1 MNQENQKLDQFDHR
15 RLGTELQL
23 FHFSEYAP
31 GMAFWLPKGAQ
42 MRKRIEDVIYRAH
55 KARGYQPVLSPRL
68 MDVELWKTS
77 GHYQNYSENMFFS
90 EVEKRENA
98 LAPMNCPGHV
108 INYKQDIRSY
118 KDLPM
123 KYFEFGNVHRNEHS
137 GALHG
142 LFRVRSFTQDDAHI
156 FCMEH
161 QIQEEIVKVMEF
173 VDSLLTSFGF
183 TYEINFSTR
192 PEKSIGSDEV
202 WEKAE
207 NAIELALKEL
217 NKPYKINSGDGAF
230 YGPKLDIKIKD
241 NHGRFWQLSTIQIDM
256 NLPERFDMNYIGE
269 DGEKHRPIMIHR
281 AIAGSLERLIGIM
294 LEHYE
299 GLMPIFISPYQVAII
314 PISNQSEKQ
323 MNYIQE
329 IKKTMISIGADIVVY
344 DDNNTF
350 NKRVKTAEEDKNPII
365 VIIGDSEVENKSVNL
380 RHKIKQQRYEQSLQ
394 EFTNSLIIEMQIVI

>member
-1 MNQENQKLDQFDHR
+1 MNVDNQKLDPFDHR
-15 RLGTELQL
+15 ILGTKLQL
-23 FHFSEYAP
+23 FHFSEFAP

-42 MRKRIEDVIYRAH
+42 MRKRIENVIYNAH
-55 KARGYQPVLSPRL
+55 KIREYHPVLSPRL

-137 GALHG
+137 GSLHG

-156 FCMEH
+156 FCMEN

-192 PEKSIGSDEV
+192 PEKSIGSDET
-202 WEKAE
+202 WQKAE
-207 NAIELALKEL
+207 IAIESALKEL
-217 NKPYKINSGDGAF
+217 NQPYKLNAGDGAF

-241 NHGRFWQLSTIQIDM
+241 NHGRFWQLSTCQIDM

-269 DGEKHRPIMIHR
+269 DGEKHRPVMIHR
-281 AIAGSLERLIGIM
+281 AILGSIERFIGIL
-294 LEHYE
+294 LEHKN
-299 GLMPIFISPYQVAII
+299 GLLPVAISPYQVAIL
-314 PISNQSEKQ
+314 PISNQSETQ

-329 IKKTMISIGADIVVY
+329 IKKTMISIGADVVVY
-344 DDNNTF
+344 ADNNTF
-350 NKRVKTAEEDKNPII
+350 NKRVKTAEEDRNPII
-365 VIIGDSEVENKSVNL
+365 MIIGDSEVENGEVAV

-394 EFTNSLIIEMQIVI
+394 EFTNSLIAEMQMVI